1 MKARLQKELKL
12 LAIILLIG
20 FAYLAFVLITGW
32 RIPCL
37 FKVATGFDCPGCGIT
52 RMCVSIAKL
61 DFVAAFR
68 YNPVIFTTWPVIL
81 GCLAYEKIT
90 YIKTGVRKLPL
101 ICKILLCI
109 EIVLL
114 LTYGVIRN
122 IG

>member
-1 MKARLQKELKL
+1 MKARLHKELQR

-32 RIPCL
+32 RIPCI
-37 FKVATGFDCPGCGIT
+37 FKVITGFDCPGCGIT

-68 YNPVIFTTWPVIL
+68 FNPVVFTTLPLML
-81 GCLAYEKIT
+81 GCIAYERIT
-90 YIKTGVRKLPL
+90 YIKYGICKNPL
-101 ICKILLCI
+101 ICKIFLCI
-109 EIVLL
+109 EIILL
-114 LTYGVIRN
+114 LAYGVIRN